1 MHPWRQRWP
10 EGGVALGLNL
20 NCCQQGDALT
30 ELGIVCPLSTGRI
43 VAHPE
48 CYSLGISLPW
58 TVRLVDGRRF
68 NSEHPV
74 AQNRP
79 IPASGSQLVL
89 ETPQSTAKWHFRI
102 NEAWPTSHYRWNRK
116 SFVTLRCAL
125 GRSILTAA

>member
-58 TVRLVDGRRF
+58 TVRLEYG
-68 NSEHPV
+68 
-74 AQNRP
+74 RP